1 MERII
6 GLIDAPFTPMYAD
19 GTVNYEIIPDY
30 AEMLARNGLKG
41 VFINGSS
48 GEGYMLT
55 EHERMSI
62 AETWVRAARKVT
74 TTNGEPFKV
83 IVHVGSCCVKSSRLL
98 AEHAQKIGAWGI
110 GAMAPP
116 FPRIN
121 RVEELVK
128 YCEEIAC
135 GASQL
140 PFYFYHI
147 PAFNGAFLS
156 MYDFLKTVDESGR
169 IPNLAGIKYTF
180 ESLYEYN
187 RCRRYKD
194 GKYDMLHG
202 QDETILPSLA
212 MGGAQG
218 GIGGTTNY
226 NGRVLT
232 GIIDAWTQG
241 DLEAARRLQNYAQD
255 VIDVICCFRGNIVGG
270 KRIMKLIG
278 YDMGPNRTPFQNMTD
293 EEEALL
299 KQKLEDIDFFN
310 HCNK

>member
-1 MERII
+1 MEKIK
-6 GLIDAPFTPMYAD
+6 GLIDAPFTPFD
-19 GTVNYEIIPDY
+19 GNGNVNYDIIPEY
-30 AEMLARNGLKG
+30 AALLARNGLKG

-48 GEGYMLT
+48 GEGYMLD
-55 EHERMSI
+55 EEERMKL
-62 AETWVRAARKVT
+62 AETWVKAVPAD
-74 TTNGEPFKV
+74 FKV
-83 IVHVGSCCVKSSRLL
+83 IVHVGSTCVRSSKRL

-116 FPRIN
+116 FPKVNRI
-121 RVEELVK
+121 EELVK

-135 GASQL
+135 GAPRL

-156 MYDFLKTVDESGR
+156 MFDFLQAVDGR
-169 IPNLAGIKYTF
+169 IPNFAGIKYTF

-194 GKYDMLHG
+194 GKFDMLHG
-202 QDETILPSLA
+202 QDETILPCLA

-226 NGRVLT
+226 NGRCLV
-232 GIIDAWTQG
+232 GIQEAWEAG
-241 DLEAARRLQNYAQD
+241 DLEKARELQYYAQD
-255 VIDVICCFRGNIVGG
+255 VIDVICHYRGNIVGG

-278 YDMGPNRTPFQNMTD
+278 YDLGPNRTPFQNMTD
-293 EEEALL
+293 EEEARM
-299 KQKLEDIDFFN
+299 KAELEAIDFFN
-310 HCNK
+310 KCNK

>member
-1 MERII
+1 MEKIH
-6 GLIDAPFTPMYAD
+6 GLIDAPFTPFYAN
-19 GTVNYEIIPDY
+19 GEVNYEPIQAY
-30 AEMLARNGLKG
+30 ADLLARNGLKG

-55 EHERMSI
+55 EEERMLL
-62 AETWVRAARKVT
+62 AEAWVKAVPKD
-74 TTNGEPFKV
+74 FKV
-83 IVHVGSCCVKSSRLL
+83 IVHVGSTCVKSSRRL

-110 GAMAPP
+110 GAMSPP
-116 FPRIN
+116 FPKVNRI
-121 RVEELVK
+121 EELVK

-135 GASQL
+135 GAPNL

-147 PAFNGAFLS
+147 PAFNGAYLS
-156 MYDFLKTVDESGR
+156 MLDFLKAVDGR
-169 IPNLAGIKYTF
+169 ISNFAGIKYTF

-194 GKYDMLHG
+194 GKFDMLHG
-202 QDETILPSLA
+202 QDETILPCLA

-226 NGRVLT
+226 NGRVLM
-232 GIIDAWTQG
+232 GILEAWQAG
-241 DLEAARRLQNYAQD
+241 DLEKARELQNYAQD
-255 VIDVICCFRGNIVGG
+255 VIDVICHFRGNIVGG

-278 YDMGPNRTPFQNMTD
+278 LDLGPNRTPFQNVTD
-293 EEEALL
+293 EEEAQLR
-299 KQKLEDIDFFN
+299 KELEAIDFFT

>member
-1 MERII
+1 MEKIH
-6 GLIDAPFTPMYAD
+6 GLIDAPFTPFYANGEVNYKPIQAYAD
-19 GTVNYEIIPDY
+19 L
-30 AEMLARNGLKG
+30 LARNGLKG

-55 EHERMSI
+55 EEERMLL
-62 AETWVRAARKVT
+62 AEAWVKAVPKD
-74 TTNGEPFKV
+74 FKV
-83 IVHVGSCCVKSSRLL
+83 IVHVGSTCVKSSRRL

-116 FPRIN
+116 FPKIN
-121 RVEELVK
+121 RIEELVK

-135 GASQL
+135 GAPNL

-147 PAFNGAFLS
+147 PAFNGAYLS
-156 MYDFLKTVDESGR
+156 MLDFLKAVDGR
-169 IPNLAGIKYTF
+169 ISNFAGIKYTF

-194 GKYDMLHG
+194 GKFDMLHG
-202 QDETILPSLA
+202 QDETILPCLA

-218 GIGGTTNY
+218 GTGGTTNY

-232 GIIDAWTQG
+232 GILEAWQAG
-241 DLEAARRLQNYAQD
+241 DLEKARELQNYAQD
-255 VIDVICCFRGNIVGG
+255 VIDVICHFRGNIVGG

-278 YDMGPNRTPFQNMTD
+278 LDLGPNRTPFQNVTD
-293 EEEALL
+293 EEEVQLR
-299 KQKLEDIDFFN
+299 KELEAIDFFT